1 VPNPARDAIES
12 STEPAWLAAPGA
24 DLAWRRIGDEYVV
37 YHRPSGKTHFLNPPS
52 AHLLLDLLRQPRTA
66 AAAAA
71 ALAAAETAEAG
82 EEYRAA
88 VTRLLFRLEEL
99 GLVERAP
106 A

>member
-1 VPNPARDAIES
+1 MPNPASDAIES
-12 STEPAWLAAPGA
+12 GAEPAWLAAPAA

-37 YHRPSGKTHFLNPPS
+37 YHRPSGKTHFLNLPS
-52 AHLLLDLLRQPRTA
+52 ACLLLDLLRQPRSA

-71 ALAAAETAEAG
+71 ALAATERAESS

-88 VTRLLFRLEEL
+88 VTCLLFRLEEL